1 MTPLYPSIFFFQRF
15 RIQLFF
21 DFCVFFLKK
30 THSFSDLTRLQRVY
44 DCIDVRLYIYTLGF
58 GFLARRWTRPVHE
71 MENNDCDCD
80 WDLKLE
86 LIFLIVLDFDFGL
99 DIGYWI
105 LDIGYGLLGHD

>member
-1 MTPLYPSIFFFQRF
+1 MIA
-15 RIQLFF
+15 
-21 DFCVFFLKK
+21 
-30 THSFSDLTRLQRVY
+30 LTFV
-44 DCIDVRLYIYTLGF
+44 YIYTLGF

-86 LIFLIVLDFDFGL
+86 LIFDCFGL
-99 DIGYWI
+99 DFG